1 MLQTLTMEAMVL
13 GPQALLSAA
22 MNPVLPADFSPVPV
36 ALQRRKPD
44 LQGLKTAVAVLRGS
58 PLVKLPHELLLGEAH
73 EHHAAR
79 TQDQRGA
86 AQL

>member
-1 MLQTLTMEAMVL
+1 MEAMVL
-13 GPQALLSAA
+13 GPPALLSAT
-22 MNPVLPADFSPVPV
+22 MNPVLPAGFRPFPV

-73 EHHAAR
+73 EDHAAR

-86 AQL
+86 AQR